1 PFFAEMT
8 VGIESQVD
16 AASYVAILGN
26 SGELLSKQQ
35 RLLTSLQE
43 YPVDGILLCPA
54 KQTPVGVIEHLQRSR
69 VPYVLFTR
77 YLHGTDADY
86 VGADNVSGAAL
97 ACEHLIA
104 HGHRRI
110 AFVGGPL
117 DSSARG
123 ERIQGYSGVLER
135 HGIVLDESLM
145 AITPTTREGGYHA
158 ILELLQLPDPP
169 TAAFCYND
177 VVAFGVMLGLQRNGL
192 IVGTDFAVIGFDD
205 TYEPALMNPGLATI
219 AVKPRQIGEEATKL
233 LFERIADPNRAP
245 RHIVLR
251 ARLVSRHSCG
261 CHGKTVTEIR
271 GQ

>member
-1 PFFAEMT
+1 MCGLMKRSRNGSAKQEYARRVTLRDVAQEAGVSRSTVSLVLQDSDLVADKTRAHVLDTIQRIGYVYHRAAASLRTASSQMVGLVVPDITNPFFAEMT

-54 KQTPVGVIEHLQRSR
+54 KQTPVGVIEHLQHSR
-69 VPYVLFTR
+69 VPFVLFTR

-169 TAAFCYND
+169 TAAF
-177 VVAFGVMLGLQRNGL
+177 
-192 IVGTDFAVIGFDD
+192 
-205 TYEPALMNPGLATI
+205 
-219 AVKPRQIGEEATKL
+219 
-233 LFERIADPNRAP
+233 
-245 RHIVLR
+245 
-251 ARLVSRHSCG
+251 
-261 CHGKTVTEIR
+261 
-271 GQ
+271 